1 VENSH
6 PRRASNHHASGA
18 QRSGR
23 WPHGA
28 RRRRP
33 PASTAPRLASVV
45 QVASRSDPSV
55 GEGHC
60 PHPQIGCAAYAGRI
74 CLVDVAKRT
83 IGGDEVVVAEPN
95 IVLLRPV
102 GVPPSNHQ
110 FGRESGIAADPAA
123 DGPARARRRWRGESS
138 PDGGTTWVCPA
149 WSSGRGS
156 PRRDTRRY
164 CRTAAGGRR
173 HPWPL
178 RSRGAQSRRAPWAC
192 PAVGGTARGRVGLDR
207 RSGAPNAGR
216 IDEHLA
222 PPPDYFTVSPRLRR
236 DLLGPVWCS
245 GAPAGTGPRCHLRD
259 HYSRAR
265 TADGRRR

>member
-28 RRRRP
+28 RHRRP
-33 PASTAPRLASVV
+33 PASTAPRLAS
-45 QVASRSDPSV
+45 
-55 GEGHC
+55 
-60 PHPQIGCAAYAGRI
+60 GRP
-74 CLVDVAKRT
+74 
-83 IGGDEVVVAEPN
+83 G
-95 IVLLRPV
+95 
-102 GVPPSNHQ
+102 GVPRRPKPRRGPLPAPSDRLR
-110 FGRESGIAADPAA
+110 GVRRPDLLGWGSLRIRRRTARRGPGAAGA
-123 DGPARARRRWRGESS
+123 ARAHL
-138 PDGGTTWVCPA
+138 TVALTWVCPA